1 MELEQSQMAWEQD
14 ATALNQARDA
24 QRKSEAT
31 RQENIEDLA
40 KLGRVMSAAMAGL
53 CASIGPVTPN
63 TLVESGATQA
73 WFESLSWRQPGEQ
86 CIESSLCS
94 SCTTKG

>member
-1 MELEQSQMAWEQD
+1 
-14 ATALNQARDA
+14 
-24 QRKSEAT
+24 
-31 RQENIEDLA
+31 
-40 KLGRVMSAAMAGL
+40 MSAAMAGL